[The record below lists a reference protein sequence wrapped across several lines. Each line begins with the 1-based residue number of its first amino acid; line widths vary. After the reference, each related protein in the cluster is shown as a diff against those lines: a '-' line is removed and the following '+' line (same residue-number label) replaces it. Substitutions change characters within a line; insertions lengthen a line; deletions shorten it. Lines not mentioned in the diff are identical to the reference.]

1 MGAEMDIET
10 KKYIDGLNRERIP
23 WNRMFTA
30 YGTAE
35 HYNGLLAVLEQTH
48 EIEQWNKTFNQ
59 LSDFEHQSTM
69 FPPAPFALVFLVR
82 ILKRLLQESADEIA
96 EKLIGQFMY
105 YTDVCN
111 DAEAMEHAEPLNRFS
126 DLLDEK
132 YLLSEDDPEE
142 DLQRVYEDPDA
153 VPDELFFSLYHYSK
167 IVLSEVPDILD
178 QYGKFSSES
187 RQLRNMF
194 GQTNR

>member
-1 MGAEMDIET
+1 
-10 KKYIDGLNRERIP
+10 
-23 WNRMFTA
+23 
-30 YGTAE
+30 
-35 HYNGLLAVLEQTH
+35 
-48 EIEQWNKTFNQ
+48 
-59 LSDFEHQSTM
+59 
-69 FPPAPFALVFLVR
+69 
-82 ILKRLLQESADEIA
+82 
-96 EKLIGQFMY
+96 
-105 YTDVCN
+105 
-111 DAEAMEHAEPLNRFS
+111 MEHAEPLNRFS